1 MFVSGVTT
9 MRLSIL
15 CILALLTGPMFHLA
29 DSRSAMAREITL
41 QQESATENLMA
52 LRIMVAKLREL
63 VINLKDVDDL
73 EKIGLS
79 HSDAQLMRLALQ
91 EKINQTQQETLEII
105 WRL

>member
-1 MFVSGVTT
+1 
-9 MRLSIL
+9 MRFSMLYVL
-15 CILALLTGPMFHLA
+15 VLLMGSLFYVA
-29 DSRSAMAREITL
+29 DGDSAMAREAGL
-41 QQESATENLMA
+41 QKASIADNMIS
-52 LRIMVAKLREL
+52 LRIMIAKLREL
-63 VINLKDVDDL
+63 VFNLKDIDNL